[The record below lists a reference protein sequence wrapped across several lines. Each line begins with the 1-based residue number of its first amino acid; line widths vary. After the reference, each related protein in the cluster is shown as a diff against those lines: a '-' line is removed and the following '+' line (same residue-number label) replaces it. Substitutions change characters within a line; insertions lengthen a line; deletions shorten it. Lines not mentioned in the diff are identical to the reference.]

1 MRKEK
6 GLTGKSCPCSVEVRS
21 CSGKSHYFHKAKE
34 SIQKPRVLTI
44 VMLTMA
50 ITARILK
57 QVNLHFY
64 TTVHKQDDNT
74 VIPLTLTACFF
85 SISEPLHNQSE
96 SMMLFQFVF
105 NYALKA
111 VFPLR
116 TGSVPDYD
124 VTLTQLT
131 HNKCSHQG
139 YSPSTYGYLW
149 IYTLWVKFKISS
161 WFKDHPLMLQTRHSD
176 NVMPELCWSPKL
188 QKAQLSLV
196 FFTEQENAEP

>member
-21 CSGKSHYFHKAKE
+21 CSGKSHYFHKPKE

-74 VIPLTLTACFF
+74 VIPLTLMACFF
-85 SISEPLHNQSE
+85 SISEPLHNHSE

-124 VTLTQLT
+124 VTDTADSQQMFSSGLFPKHIWISMDLHSLGQVQNIQL
-131 HNKCSHQG
+131 
-139 YSPSTYGYLW
+139 
-149 IYTLWVKFKISS
+149 I
-161 WFKDHPLMLQTRHSD
+161 
-176 NVMPELCWSPKL
+176 
-188 QKAQLSLV
+188 
-196 FFTEQENAEP
+196 